1 MAAQS
6 FQITQ
11 SVHGHPL
18 HPLIG
23 ISNHELLGLYEP
35 NVARILV
42 DQLELTAW
50 HLYRTHLHRFGL
62 DNIDAHG
69 QVFQDHHCYQ
79 YYLTSMKLTIN
90 QNQREPFES
99 QDGLIQRNS
108 VWR

>member
-50 HLYRTHLHRFGL
+50 HLYRTHLQRFEL

-79 YYLTSMKLTIN
+79 YYLTSMKQKIN
-90 QNQREPFES
+90 KNQLETL
-99 QDGLIQRNS
+99 DYLNG
-108 VWR
+108 